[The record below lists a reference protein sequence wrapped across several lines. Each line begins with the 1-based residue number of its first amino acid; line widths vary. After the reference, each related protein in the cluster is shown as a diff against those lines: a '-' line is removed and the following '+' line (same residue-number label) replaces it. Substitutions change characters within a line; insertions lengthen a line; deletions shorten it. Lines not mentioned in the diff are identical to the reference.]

1 MYIQGFFKNAQTYS
15 CDIYDVDGYK
25 RSTENVHLT
34 RQGIANNDFAQTH
47 KYKGLLAQDTL
58 MQSGDL
64 VTYGVYTYLVTAVRR
79 TDFANQ
85 ANLWLC
91 DSTCAVY
98 RLENKYVGNQ
108 ITGKK
113 LTTIATDIKCVQQ
126 DTNGRIKT
134 FDAGLLE
141 NTIKRVYMQY
151 SANVKLLD
159 RMTINN
165 KNYQIDSIDD
175 SSISNVMCVQL
186 SEDKRV
192 ISG

>member
-1 MYIQGFFKNAQTYS
+1 
-15 CDIYDVDGYK
+15 
-25 RSTENVHLT
+25 
-34 RQGIANNDFAQTH
+34 
-47 KYKGLLAQDTL
+47 

-64 VTYGVYTYLVTAVRR
+64 AVYGMYSYLVTAVRK

-91 DSTCAVY
+91 DSTCNIY
-98 RLENKYVGNQ
+98 RLENKYTGTQ

-113 LTTIATDIKCVQQ
+113 LTSIMTDIKCVQQ

-141 NTIKRVYMQY
+141 STIKRVYMQHNP
-151 SANVKLLD
+151 NVKLLD

-175 SSISNVMCVQL
+175 SSVNNVMCVQL
-186 SEDKRV
+186 SDDKRV
-192 ISG
+192 VSG